1 MIELFVSRGPD
12 LEDGDD
18 QEDTNGIDAATF
30 RDMQDD
36 LADRLGIIRTDVA
49 GSVDGCSA
57 TDVGAA
63 EMTALLRRFWSGTL
77 PLETFRD
84 AEETDDEDPAPRTP
98 STIHK

>member
-49 GSVDGCSA
+49 GSVDGVRRPTS
-57 TDVGAA
+57 V
-63 EMTALLRRFWSGTL
+63 LL
-77 PLETFRD
+77 
-84 AEETDDEDPAPRTP
+84 
-98 STIHK
+98 K